1 MPLNKTALVT
11 GSTSG
16 IGLGIA
22 RCLARQNY
30 NVVLNGR
37 QNNEKAKT
45 LCRELDQLG
54 SGKVLFHAAD
64 MSKPAE
70 IENMLSQVN
79 ADLGAVDVLINNAG
93 MQHVSPLEDFAPS
106 QWDLIL
112 ALNLSSA
119 FHTTRLVLPAMKE
132 KNWGRIINV
141 SSVHG
146 HVASAQKAAYVAS
159 KHGLIGL
166 TKVCA
171 LETAETGI
179 TANALCPGWV
189 RTPLVEEQIEQ
200 RATLSGRSIEEESIL
215 LLSEKQP
222 SKCFA
227 TPEQLGETC
236 LFLCS
241 EAASQIT
248 GTSLTMDGGWTAL

>member
-1 MPLNKTALVT
+1 MKPNKTVLVT

-22 RCLARQNY
+22 RVFAHANY

-37 QNNEKAKT
+37 TKSTLTEK
-45 LCRELDQLG
+45 LCHELDQLG
-54 SGKVLFHAAD
+54 NASVQFYPAD
-64 MSKPAE
+64 LSKPDDIDHMMSALPA
-70 IENMLSQVN
+70 IDILV
-79 ADLGAVDVLINNAG
+79 NNAG
-93 MQHVSPLEDFAPS
+93 MQHVSPIEDF
-106 QWDLIL
+106 QTEKWDLIL
-112 ALNLSSA
+112 ALNLSAA
-119 FHTTRLVLPAMKE
+119 FHTTRMVLPHMRE
-132 KNWGRIINV
+132 QNWGRIINV

-146 HVASAQKAAYVAS
+146 QIASPQKSAYVAA

-189 RTPLVEEQIEQ
+189 LTPLVEEQIRL
-200 RATLSGRSIEEESIL
+200 RAERSGRTMEKESQAL
-215 LLSEKQP
+215 LAEKQP
-222 SKCFA
+222 SKTFA
-227 TPEQLGETC
+227 TPKQLGETC
-236 LFLCS
+236 LFLS
-241 EAASQIT
+241 SDAASQIT

>member
-1 MPLNKTALVT
+1 MTSGKTVLVT

-22 RCLARQNY
+22 RVFASENY

-37 QNNEKAKT
+37 KSSDAT
-45 LCRELDQLG
+45 DALCEELGQLG
-54 SGKVLFHAAD
+54 EGHIHFQACD
-64 MSKPAE
+64 MSKPDE
-70 IENMLSQVN
+70 IENMM
-79 ADLGAVDVLINNAG
+79 ADIDPIDVLINNAG
-93 MQHVSPLEDFAPS
+93 MQHVSPVEDFPTEK
-106 QWDLIL
+106 WDLIL

-119 FHTTRLVLPAMKE
+119 FHTTRLALPHMKQQ
-132 KNWGRIINV
+132 NWGRIINV

-146 HVASAQKAAYVAS
+146 QVASSHKAAYVAS
-159 KHGLIGL
+159 KHGLIGF

-189 RTPLVEEQIEQ
+189 RTPLVEEQIHL
-200 RATLSGRSIEEESIL
+200 RAEKSGRSIEEESL
-215 LLSEKQP
+215 ALLSEKQP
-222 SKCFA
+222 SKAFS
-227 TPEQLGETC
+227 TPKQLGETC

-241 EAASQIT
+241 DAASQIT
-248 GTSLTMDGGWTAL
+248 GTSLTMDGGWTAV

>member
-1 MPLNKTALVT
+1 MASEKTVLVT

-22 RCLARQNY
+22 RAFARSNY

-37 QNNEKAKT
+37 RNSDTTEA
-45 LCRELDQLG
+45 LCLELDELG
-54 SGKVLFHAAD
+54 TGQIQFHAAD
-64 MSKPAE
+64 MSKPDHIERMMAE
-70 IENMLSQVN
+70 I
-79 ADLGAVDVLINNAG
+79 GPIDVLVNNAG
-93 MQHVSPLEDFAPS
+93 MQHVSPVEDFPPEK
-106 QWDLIL
+106 WDLIL

-119 FHTTRLVLPAMKE
+119 FHTTRLALPYMKQQ
-132 KNWGRIINV
+132 NWGRIINI

-146 HVASAQKAAYVAS
+146 QVASSQKAAYVAS
-159 KHGLIGL
+159 KHGLIGF

-189 RTPLVEEQIEQ
+189 CTPLVEEQIHL
-200 RATLSGRSIEEESIL
+200 RAEKSGRSIEEESL
-215 LLSEKQP
+215 ALLSEKQP
-222 SKCFA
+222 SKAFA
-227 TPEQLGETC
+227 TPKQLGETC

-241 EAASQIT
+241 HAASQMT
-248 GTSLTMDGGWTAL
+248 GTSLTMDGGWTAV

>member
-1 MPLNKTALVT
+1 MASGKTILVT

-22 RCLARQNY
+22 RAFACENY

-37 QNNEKAKT
+37 KSSDTTEA
-45 LCRELDQLG
+45 LCMELDQLG
-54 SGKVLFHAAD
+54 TGHIQFQAAD
-64 MSKPAE
+64 MSKPDD
-70 IENMLSQVN
+70 IEKMMT
-79 ADLGAVDVLINNAG
+79 DIGPIDVLVNNAG
-93 MQHVSPLEDFAPS
+93 MQHVSPIEDFPTEK
-106 QWDLIL
+106 WDLIL

-119 FHTTRLVLPAMKE
+119 FHTTRLALPHMK
-132 KNWGRIINV
+132 KQNWGRIINV

-146 HVASAQKAAYVAS
+146 QVASTHKAAYVAS

-189 RTPLVEEQIEQ
+189 RTPLVEEQIHL
-200 RATLSGRSIEEESIL
+200 RAQKSGRSIEEEGL
-215 LLSEKQP
+215 ALLSEKQP
-222 SKCFA
+222 SKAFA
-227 TPEQLGETC
+227 TPKQLGETC

-241 EAASQIT
+241 DGASQIT
-248 GTSLTMDGGWTAL
+248 GTSLTMDGGWTAV